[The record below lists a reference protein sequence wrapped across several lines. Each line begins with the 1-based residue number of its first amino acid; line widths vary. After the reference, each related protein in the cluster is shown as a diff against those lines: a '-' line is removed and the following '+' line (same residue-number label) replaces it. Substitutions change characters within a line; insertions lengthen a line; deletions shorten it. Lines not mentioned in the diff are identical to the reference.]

1 MGKPQDFK
9 LLIYAKLK
17 GTFHAVFQRETK
29 KHPWNLYFYMIEIN
43 GENSYTLEIE
53 NENKAKLRVSH
64 VDSSAVETMTNST
77 SPIMRE

>member
-1 MGKPQDFK
+1 
-9 LLIYAKLK
+9 
-17 GTFHAVFQRETK
+17 
-29 KHPWNLYFYMIEIN
+29 MIEIN

-64 VDSSAVETMTNST
+64 VDSGAVESMTNST